1 MNNKF
6 SPALVCG
13 FAAAVLT
20 IVPGLKS
27 FACCLIIPFAVYMSL
42 MINQKLGGLHKI
54 AAGEGVYFGL
64 VTGLCTALFGTLL
77 EIIITYATKSNDIV
91 ITFPEFE
98 KYIQTLPQ
106 AAMFKESL
114 QLIRGIVYEIS
125 AKGFSALF
133 TTFLLMGNIFIDT
146 IFGLIGGLV
155 AMSIIN
161 KRNISQ

>member
-13 FAAAVLT
+13 FAAGVLT

-27 FACCLIIPFAVYMSL
+27 FACCLIIPFAVYMAL
-42 MINQKLGGLHKI
+42 VINQKLGGLHKI
-54 AAGEGVYFGL
+54 AASEGVYFGL
-64 VTGLCTALFGTLL
+64 VTGLFTALFGTLL

-106 AAMFKESL
+106 AGMFKESL

-125 AKGFSALF
+125 TKGFSALF

-161 KRNISQ
+161 KRSISQ